1 MKTLRAWIE
10 AVRLRTIPVSV
21 AGVFTAWAC
30 SFIDGNF
37 NPIPAVLCLF
47 FAILCQV
54 ASNFANEYYDY
65 KAGRDR
71 RGREG
76 LRRRGGGLRPR
87 PWGRWSRLVSSAD
100 SVGSERLPPAIFP
113 GSVGA

>member
-47 FAILCQV
+47 FAILCQK
-54 ASNFANEYYDY
+54 F
-65 KAGRDR
+65 
-71 RGREG
+71 
-76 LRRRGGGLRPR
+76 
-87 PWGRWSRLVSSAD
+87 SSAD
-100 SVGSERLPPAIFP
+100 AFILTGFQHLKLNKSSINRRNAVFICQILL
-113 GSVGA
+113 